1 MKPFQI
7 KLYFLQFGFISLIFL
22 HFVVARWMTAKASAN
37 LNTVDLFI
45 ILVLYWNFCAIIW
58 LQMLFI
64 CGSLN
69 LIGSDNTEGFF
80 FSIFDVICI
89 R

>member
-1 MKPFQI
+1 MIKAKDKRDFLLYRVVVKPFQI

-45 ILVLYWNFCAIIW
+45 IFNFILELLCNYLVANAVHLW
-58 LQMLFI
+58 
-64 CGSLN
+64 
-69 LIGSDNTEGFF
+69 
-80 FSIFDVICI
+80 
-89 R
+89 

>member
-22 HFVVARWMTAKASAN
+22 HFVVARWMTAIASAN

-45 ILVLYWNFCAIIW
+45 IFNFILELLCNYLVANAVHLW
-58 LQMLFI
+58 
-64 CGSLN
+64 
-69 LIGSDNTEGFF
+69 
-80 FSIFDVICI
+80 
-89 R
+89 

>member
-45 ILVLYWNFCAIIW
+45 IFNFILELLCNYLVANAVHLW
-58 LQMLFI
+58 
-64 CGSLN
+64 
-69 LIGSDNTEGFF
+69 
-80 FSIFDVICI
+80 
-89 R
+89 